1 MLVHEMTGDLQRILE
16 YPAKG
21 YQIAQAVPLEVMEAY
36 DFLIAQGFD
45 GHPVSE

>member
-1 MLVHEMTGDLQRILE
+1 MEKLIHEMTGDLERILT

-21 YQIAQAVPLEVMEAY
+21 FQIAQAVPLDVMEAY

-45 GHPVSE
+45 GHSA